1 MNDAPII
8 PGAPAAAPDPDAG
21 RPQDVNMSEQLEWH
35 SRTRLID
42 EIAQVLRERI
52 YSGRYVP
59 GEALRQ
65 VQIATELKVSRTPL
79 REALRMLEMEGILK
93 ADVGGTV
100 RVIHADHRRLIDAYL
115 LREVIDA
122 LAARLAAERLRPPFV
137 ARLHALIAAQRQAVQ
152 PWVPAVYT
160 KANVAFH
167 TTIIEMAQNE
177 FLTGQLP
184 IVRMTS
190 QIFSPWVMMGSDR
203 AIHAIAEHVAI
214 AEAITRGDAAEA
226 QRLAG
231 HHIRR
236 TIERLQSKF
245 AADTARATTGENQ
258 PG

>member
-1 MNDAPII
+1 MNDGHTS
-8 PGAPAAAPDPDAG
+8 PGAGRRPDAKG
-21 RPQDVNMSEQLEWH
+21 SEQLEWH

-93 ADVGGTV
+93 ADVGGGV
-100 RVIHADHRRLIDAYL
+100 RVIRADHRQLIDAYL
-115 LREVIDA
+115 LREVIDS
-122 LAARLAAERLRPPFV
+122 LAARLAAERLRP
-137 ARLHALIAAQRQAVQ
+137 ASASRLHELIAAQRQAVQ

-167 TTIIEMAQNE
+167 AMIIEMAQNE

-203 AIHAIAEHVAI
+203 AIHAIEEHASIADAI
-214 AEAITRGDAAEA
+214 ARGDADTA
-226 QRLAG
+226 QHLAG
-231 HHIRR
+231 RHIRR
-236 TIERLQSKF
+236 TIERLESKLATDETL
-245 AADTARATTGENQ
+245 AATGDN
-258 PG
+258 GTR

>member
-1 MNDAPII
+1 MNDAQPP
-8 PGAPAAAPDPDAG
+8 PGAARAQHAPAP
-21 RPQDVNMSEQLEWH
+21 EQLEWH

-65 VQIATELKVSRTPL
+65 VQIAAELKVSRTPL

-93 ADVGGTV
+93 ADVGGGV
-100 RVIHADHRRLIDAYL
+100 RVIRADYRRLIDAYL

-122 LAARLAAERLRPPFV
+122 LAARLATERQKPAAV
-137 ARLHALIAAQRQAVQ
+137 SRLHALIAVQRQAVQ
-152 PWVPAVYT
+152 PWVPDAYT
-160 KANVAFH
+160 KANVEFH
-167 TTIIEMAQNE
+167 AAIIEMAQNE

-190 QIFSPWVMMGSDR
+190 QIFSPWVMIGSDR
-203 AIHAIAEHVAI
+203 AIHAIEEHVTI
-214 AEAITRGDAAEA
+214 ADAITGGDAAEA

-231 HHIRR
+231 RHIRS
-236 TIERLQSKF
+236 TIERLESKL
-245 AADTARATTGENQ
+245 ATGDQRTR
-258 PG
+258 